1 MVHSIRRLITPVAVA
16 GLCVLLTACV
26 NTAPSATAPP
36 VIADDMYTPLVPSVP
51 STPRWFTGADGTALL
66 VYELELLNGFP
77 APVTVTGVDVLA
89 TGAEKPIASLSGPTL
104 TAATSLLAP
113 TTPPTAT
120 ILESAMGV
128 VWMAVPVPGPGAIPA
143 SIQHRITV
151 TVPPGLP
158 VPRSIT
164 YTSKPTEVDRRPP
177 LVVGPPLVGP
187 GWIAVGSC
195 CDGPHR
201 RALQPVDGELS
212 LAQRFAIDWNGSD
225 AQGRFVVGDPAVNTS
240 WVFYGA
246 PVIAVA
252 HGTVVQAVDRFPD
265 QVPDRP
271 TPVGLDEADGNHVI
285 VDLGGGHYA
294 SFDHLKAGSVAVKPG
309 DRVCRGQKLG
319 ELGNSGSSSGPHLHF
334 HIADAPTLA
343 GDGLPYVID
352 EFTLSG
358 KFPPLDQAEKAI
370 DAGRPV
376 PIDTAVTGARHD
388 ELPLGLD
395 VVSFAGTVGC
405 R

>member
-1 MVHSIRRLITPVAVA
+1 MSHSMRRRITSAA
-16 GLCVLLTACV
+16 GAALCVLLAACV
-26 NTAPSATAPP
+26 NTAPPATAPP
-36 VIADDMYTPLVPSVP
+36 VIADDVYTPLVPSVP
-51 STPRWFTGADGTALL
+51 SPPRWFTGGDGTSLL

-77 APVTVTGVDVLA
+77 VPVTVTGVDVLA
-89 TGAEKPIASLSGPTL
+89 TGAERPIAGLSGSAL
-104 TAATSLLAP
+104 TEATSLLAP
-113 TTPPTAT
+113 TTPPTTT
-120 ILESAMGV
+120 IPASAMGV
-128 VWMAVPVPGPGAIPA
+128 VWMAIPVPGPGAIPA

-158 VPRSIT
+158 VPGSIT
-164 YTSKPTEVDRRPP
+164 YTSRPTEVDRRPP

-187 GWIAVGSC
+187 GWIAAGSC

-225 AQGRFVVGDPAVNTS
+225 VQGRLVVGDPDVNTS

-252 HGTVVQAVDRFPD
+252 PGAVVQAVDRFPD
-265 QVPDRP
+265 QVPNQP
-271 TPVGLDEADGNHVI
+271 KPVGLDEAEGNHVI

-294 SFDHLKAGSVAVKPG
+294 SFDHLKAGSVAVRAG

-358 KFPPLDQAEKAI
+358 KFPPLDQAEKFI
-370 DAGRPV
+370 DASQPV
-376 PIDTAVTGARHD
+376 PIDTAVTGPRHD

-395 VVSFAGTVGC
+395 VVSFPGTVGC